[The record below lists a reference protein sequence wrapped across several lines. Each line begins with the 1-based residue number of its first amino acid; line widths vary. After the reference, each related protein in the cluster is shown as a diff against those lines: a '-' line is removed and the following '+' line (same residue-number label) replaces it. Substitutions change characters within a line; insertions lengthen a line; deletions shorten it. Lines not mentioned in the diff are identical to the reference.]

1 MLGVFKRNLPRQRN
15 TDMYKTIVAVAIAAA
30 SLAIVSLPAQAAA
43 GGVTCDAGASIAG
56 QEDVI
61 SQELTAMG
69 YSVDSVEEWNNCVRA
84 FVVKADGSLGM
95 AFFEPGSLKLVGE
108 A

>member
-1 MLGVFKRNLPRQRN
+1 MFK
-15 TDMYKTIVAVAIAAA
+15 TMIATVIAAT
-30 SLAIVSLPAQAAA
+30 SLATVSLPAQAAT

-69 YSVDSVEEWNNCVRA
+69 YTVDSVEEWNNCVRA

-95 AFFEPGSLKLVGE
+95 TFFEPGSLKLVGE

>member
-1 MLGVFKRNLPRQRN
+1 MF
-15 TDMYKTIVAVAIAAA
+15 KTIIATAIAAT
-30 SLAIVSLPAQAAA
+30 SLAVVSLPAQAAA
-43 GGVTCDAGASIAG
+43 GGIICDTGASIAG
-56 QEDVI
+56 SEDI
-61 SQELTAMG
+61 IAQELTAMG
-69 YSVDSVEEWNNCVRA
+69 YTVDSIEEWNNCVRA

>member
-1 MLGVFKRNLPRQRN
+1 MFK
-15 TDMYKTIVAVAIAAA
+15 TVIATAVAVT
-30 SLAIVSLPAQAAA
+30 SLAVVALPAQAADDI
-43 GGVTCDAGASIAG
+43 TCDVGASIIGSEEAII
-56 QEDVI
+56 QD
-61 SQELTAMG
+61 LTAMG
-69 YSVDSVEEWNNCVRA
+69 YTVDSIEEWNNCVRA

>member
-1 MLGVFKRNLPRQRN
+1 MF
-15 TDMYKTIVAVAIAAA
+15 KTILATSVAAA
-30 SLAIVSLPAQAAA
+30 SLTVVALPAQAAN
-43 GGVTCDAGASIAG
+43 GNISCEVGAPIVGA
-56 QEDVI
+56 EDMI

-69 YSVDSVEEWNNCVRA
+69 YNVDGVEEWNNCVRA

-95 AFFEPGSLKLVGE
+95 AFFKPGSLKLVGE

>member
-1 MLGVFKRNLPRQRN
+1 MF
-15 TDMYKTIVAVAIAAA
+15 KTILATAIAAT
-30 SLAIVSLPAQAAA
+30 SLAIVSVPAQAAGA
-43 GGVTCDAGASIAG
+43 GMVTCDTGASIEG
-56 QEDVI
+56 LEESI

-69 YSVDSVEEWNNCVRA
+69 YTVDSIEEWNNCVRA
-84 FVVKADGSLGM
+84 FVVKADGSLDM

>member
-1 MLGVFKRNLPRQRN
+1 ML
-15 TDMYKTIVAVAIAAA
+15 KTIFAAAVAVTSVAVIA
-30 SLAIVSLPAQAAA
+30 VPAQAAT
-43 GGVTCDAGASIAG
+43 GVACDVGASVVG
-56 QEDVI
+56 SEEVI
-61 SQELTAMG
+61 TQELTAMG
-69 YSVDSVEEWNNCVRA
+69 YTVDGIEEWNNCVRA

>member
-1 MLGVFKRNLPRQRN
+1 MFGAFKRTSQDRN
-15 TDMYKTIVAVAIAAA
+15 IDMFKTIITTAIAVT
-30 SLAIVSLPAQAAA
+30 SLAAVTLPAQAAST
-43 GGVTCDAGASIAG
+43 GVTCDVGATIAG
-56 QEDVI
+56 SEDVI
-61 SQELTAMG
+61 AQELTAQG
-69 YSVDSVEEWNNCVRA
+69 YDVNGIEEWNNCVRA